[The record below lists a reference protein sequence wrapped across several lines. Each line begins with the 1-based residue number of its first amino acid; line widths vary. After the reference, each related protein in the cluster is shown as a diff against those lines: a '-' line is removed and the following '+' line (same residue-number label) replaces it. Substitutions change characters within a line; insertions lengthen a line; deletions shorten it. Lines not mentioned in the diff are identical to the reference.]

1 MAKTI
6 FEQLGGTL
14 GGTYEKQGDY
24 LVPCLTLPAEEEKPI
39 GIYGQRH
46 LWYLRECR
54 RVTYI
59 NLLTSGKL
67 NAYLADIDTQ
77 AQDML
82 FRLVKE
88 LSDRQGITERLKAEN
103 QLEWVGR
110 MNNIRNAAEEIINTD
125 LIYR

>member
-6 FEQLGGTL
+6 FEQL

-110 MNNIRNAAEEIINTD
+110 MNNIQACARETVDREM
-125 LIYR
+125 IYQ

>member
-6 FEQLGGTL
+6 FEQL

-24 LVPCLTLPAEEEKPI
+24 LVPCLNLPAEEEKPI